1 MSSLYRAGGRI
12 FFLGGACLAQKC
24 LFSCNGQGAPSGVRR
39 CLAIFVDEIWLE
51 VSGGRGGNGALSFRR
66 EKYIPR
72 GGPDGGDGGDGGSVF
87 LIVDPSRHSFLDL
100 RYRRRQRAAGG
111 ADGGTQKRHG
121 RRGADLLIPVPP
133 GTLVRD
139 EQGRL
144 LADLTLPDQKV
155 KVAAGGE
162 GGRGNS
168 RFATSRHQAPRHA
181 EKGLPGEERKIYLE
195 LKLLAQ
201 VGLVGFPNAGKSTLL
216 ARISSARPK
225 IAGYPFT
232 TLTPQLGIVETG
244 GGENFVVA
252 DLPGLITGA
261 HRGAGLGHRFL
272 RHVERNLL
280 LLLVVDLAPGAQP
293 RAAEAYLGLVR
304 ELELYSKQ
312 LARYPRI
319 IAGNKIDL
327 TGAEENLDS
336 LRQAVEEE
344 GAGERV
350 FTISAVTG
358 AGTKEL
364 LYTIAAEVRRLA
376 ALPQTVLAVEEGAAG
391 PEAPQRREEFDI
403 EKGDACFRVRGLN
416 IEKVVGRTDFGNDE
430 SLRRFQRYCRRCGL
444 EAELKRMGIKAGDR
458 VCIGEEEFYY
468 ET

>member
-1 MSSLYRAGGRI
+1 M
-12 FFLGGACLAQKC
+12 FLGEACLAP
-24 LFSCNGQGAPSGVRR
+24 LFLPGGTGPDARSRAGR
-39 CLAIFVDEIWLE
+39 CMVIFVDEIWLE
-51 VSGGRGGNGALSFRR
+51 VSGGRGGSGASSFRR

-72 GGPDGGDGGDGGSVF
+72 GGPDGGDGGAGGSVF
-87 LIVDPSRHSFLDL
+87 LVVDPSRHSFLDL
-100 RYRRRQRAAGG
+100 RYRRRRQAPGG
-111 ADGGTQKRHG
+111 ADGGTKKRHG
-121 RRGADLLIPVPP
+121 RRGADLFIPVPP

-139 EQGRL
+139 GQGRL

-155 KVAAGGE
+155 KVAAGGK

-181 EKGLPGEERKIYLE
+181 ERGLPGEERKIYLE

-216 ARISSARPK
+216 SRISSARPK
-225 IAGYPFT
+225 VADYPFT

-244 GGENFVVA
+244 EGESFVVA

-280 LLLVVDLAPGAQP
+280 LVLVVDLAPEAHPGA
-293 RAAEAYLGLVR
+293 AGAYRGLMQ
-304 ELELYSKQ
+304 ELELYNKE

-336 LRQAVEEE
+336 LRRALE
-344 GAGERV
+344 GEGEKAEL
-350 FTISAVTG
+350 FAISAVTG
-358 AGTKEL
+358 AGIKEL
-364 LYTIAAEVRRLA
+364 LHRVAAEVKRLA
-376 ALPQTVLAVEEGAAG
+376 ALPQPAPAVQVGDAG
-391 PEAPQRREEFDI
+391 PETPPRWDEFYI
-403 EKGDACFRVRGLN
+403 EKEEGCFWVRGEN
-416 IEKVVGRTDFGNDE
+416 IEKVVARTDFGNEE
-430 SLRRFQRYCRRCGL
+430 SLQRFQRHCRRCGL
-444 EAELKRMGIKAGDR
+444 EAELKRMGVKEGDR

>member
-1 MSSLYRAGGRI
+1 MAAGIYIMGE
-12 FFLGGACLAQKC
+12 ACLALIFLSGC
-24 LFSCNGQGAPSGVRR
+24 TGQSAPSGAWR
-39 CLAIFVDEIWLE
+39 CLAVFVDEIWLE
-51 VSGGRGGNGALSFRR
+51 VSGGRGGSGALSFRR

-87 LIVDPSRHSFLDL
+87 LVVDPSKHSFLDL
-100 RYRRRQRAAGG
+100 RYRRRRQASSGV
-111 ADGGTQKRHG
+111 DGGTKKRQG

-144 LADLTLPDQKV
+144 LADLTLPKQKV

-225 IAGYPFT
+225 VGDYPFT

-244 GGENFVVA
+244 DEESFVVA

-280 LLLVVDLAPGAQP
+280 LLLVIDLAPEAHP
-293 RAAEAYLGLVR
+293 EAAEAYRGLVR
-304 ELELYSKQ
+304 ELELYGKQ
-312 LARYPRI
+312 LAGYPRI

-327 TGAEENLDS
+327 TGAGLES
-336 LRQAVEEE
+336 LRRAVEER
-344 GAGERV
+344 GKGEKI
-350 FTISAVTG
+350 FAISAATG
-358 AGTKEL
+358 AGIKEL
-364 LYTIAAEVRRLA
+364 LYAVAAEVKRLA
-376 ALPQTVLAVEEGAAG
+376 ALPHTSPVAPEADAG
-391 PEAPQRREEFDI
+391 PEIPQRRDEFYI
-403 EKGDACFRVRGLN
+403 EKERDCFRVRGSN
-416 IEKVVGRTDFGNDE
+416 IEKMVARTDFGNEE
-430 SLRRFQRYCRRCGL
+430 SLRRFQRHCRRCGL
-444 EAELKRMGIKAGDR
+444 EAELKRMGVKAGDR

>member
-1 MSSLYRAGGRI
+1 MGEAY
-12 FFLGGACLAQKC
+12 LAPCFYPAVPVKT
-24 LFSCNGQGAPSGVRR
+24 PHTRTWR

-87 LIVDPSRHSFLDL
+87 LVVDPSKNSFLDL
-100 RYRRRQRAAGG
+100 RYRRRRQASSG
-111 ADGGTQKRHG
+111 ADGGTKKRQG
-121 RRGADLLIPVPP
+121 RRGADLLVPVPP

-144 LADLTLPDQKV
+144 LADLTLPHQKV
-155 KVAAGGE
+155 RVAAGGE

-225 IAGYPFT
+225 VGDYPFT
-232 TLTPQLGIVETG
+232 TLAPQLGIVETG
-244 GGENFVVA
+244 DEESFVVA

-280 LLLVVDLAPGAQP
+280 LLLVIDLAPGAHPQ
-293 RAAEAYLGLVR
+293 ADEAYRGLIRELGL
-304 ELELYSKQ
+304 YDSK
-312 LARYPRI
+312 LAAYPRI

-327 TGAEENLDS
+327 TGADEGLES
-336 LRQAVEEE
+336 LRCAVEE
-344 GAGERV
+344 GEKDEKI
-350 FTISAVTG
+350 FAISAATG
-358 AGTKEL
+358 AGVREL
-364 LYTIAAEVRRLA
+364 LHALAAEVRRLA
-376 ALPQTVLAVEEGAAG
+376 ALPQTSPAVPEADTG
-391 PEAPQRREEFDI
+391 PEIPQRRDGFYI
-403 EKGDACFRVRGLN
+403 EKESDCFRVSGSN
-416 IEKVVGRTDFGNDE
+416 IEKLVARTDFANEE
-430 SLRRFQRYCRRCGL
+430 SLQRFQRHCRRCGL
-444 EAELKRMGIKAGDR
+444 ESELKRMGIKAGDR